1 MVHIFIFQKLL
12 QHEDPSDEVVVK
24 LTNKRIKWAIDQVI
38 THKKSTKSVA
48 QACNV
53 TQRRIQQLVKVY
65 RDTGK
70 YPTLNPKR
78 RPRTMLS
85 REEKKI
91 IEKAYKESSLGARL
105 LRHHIKKYY
114 NVSISQNKIHAY
126 LRERGYAHPNP
137 NRHKKRNLKH
147 QRIHSLS
154 LVHAGWLHYKRKMV
168 IAYLDDVS
176 RYVVALGEFEEATL
190 ENALGVLKEAEY
202 AAESVNSM
210 LCVINTNGGSQS
222 STHGK
227 KGNKSEFMEYLEGKG
242 INYIHQKK
250 SSRTGGKLDRWF
262 REYKRHRKRFNTFE
276 EFRDWYN
283 NRIHGSLN
291 LEIGETPHEA
301 FIRKLHPQSLC
312 GMFWKRVEG

>member
-1 MVHIFIFQKLL
+1 MVHIFVFQKLL
-12 QHEDPSDEVVVK
+12 QQNSSDEVVVK
-24 LTNKRIKWAIDQVI
+24 LTTKRIRWAIDQVI
-38 THKKSTKSVA
+38 THQKSTKSVA
-48 QACNV
+48 KACNV

-78 RPRTMLS
+78 RPKTCLS
-85 REEKKI
+85 HEEKRI

-105 LRHHIKKYY
+105 LRHHIKKHY

-137 NRHKKRNLKH
+137 NKQKKRTLKH
-147 QRIHSLS
+147 QRIYSLS
-154 LVHAGWLHYKRKMV
+154 LVHAGWLHYRRRTV
-168 IAYLDDVS
+168 IAYLDDIS
-176 RYVVALGEFEEATL
+176 RYLVALGEFEEATS

-210 LCVINTNGGSQS
+210 LCVISTNGGSQS
-222 STHGK
+222 THDE
-227 KGNKSEFMEYLEGKG
+227 GNTSQFMKYLERKG
-242 INYIHQKK
+242 IDYMHQKK
-250 SSRTGGKLDRWF
+250 NLQTTGKLDRWF
-262 REYKRHRKRFNTFE
+262 REYKRHRKRFKSPE

-283 NRIHGSLN
+283 RRIHGSLN
-291 LEIGETPHEA
+291 LEIGETPQEA

-312 GMFWKRVEG
+312 GMFWRRVEG